1 MNYSFLNNFQPFVV
15 KFIDDICIPKSCRG
29 KYLLCINAMG
39 IKWFEENYITLEYGD
54 GFVEGEVLGPKYLML
69 EDSGANKFDMP
80 RIYVL
85 ITKELLSNSTSEL
98 GKFLIKALTDNSV
111 YGTGIEGFRP
121 SKEYYLNET
130 LYKWCTRTKD
140 HTGNDIQSLAEE
152 DDDIYLPD
160 YLYYDRENDKPNITS
175 YFEELSD
182 NEKKSIDLNFFFNK
196 NEISD
201 LKFTEDDF
209 YFFPQT
215 FFKIILKYTA
225 ITEENRQAVPNNV
238 YDAVQK
244 YFANH
249 ENDEAT
255 KLLQT
260 IMNTSTDGTD
270 LPSTI
275 STCNSCTN
283 QYNLLNGKSN
293 IGEKSCLEKY
303 KDAMDSWLKIM
314 LGDLVYYNSWM
325 TVNEN
330 NVKYPNYDLIDL
342 LIEFLNE
349 YIKYNN
355 FPSKEHNS
363 ITNFNCPSLDSS
375 YNDSDCIK
383 NTIMNYIKVLE
394 WVKKCETVKNRNKIK
409 VYGKDFA
416 NYLLTYF

>member
-1 MNYSFLNNFQPFVV
+1 MNYSFLNIFQPFVV
-15 KFIDDICIPKSCRG
+15 KFIDDACIHKSCRG

-39 IKWFEENYITLEYGD
+39 IKWFEENYIKLEYGD
-54 GFVEGEVLGPKYLML
+54 GFVEGEALSPKYLML
-69 EDSGANKFDMP
+69 EDSGNNKFDMP
-80 RIYVL
+80 RIYVP
-85 ITKELLSNSTSEL
+85 ITKELISNDTSEL
-98 GKFLIKALTDNSV
+98 GKFLIKALTNNSI
-111 YGTGIEGFRP
+111 YGTGIESFRP

-130 LYKWCTRTKD
+130 LYKWCTKTKD
-140 HTGNDIQSLAEE
+140 NIDNSIQPLVEE

-160 YLYYDRENDKPNITS
+160 YLFYDKENDRPKITS
-175 YFEELSD
+175 YFEELTD
-182 NEKKSIDLNFFFNK
+182 DEKKSIDLNFFFNK

-215 FFKIILKYTA
+215 FFKTILKYTA
-225 ITEENRQAVPNNV
+225 ISEENKQTVPNNV
-238 YDAVQK
+238 YDIVQK

-249 ENDEAT
+249 KSDEAT
-255 KLLQT
+255 RLLQT

-283 QYNLLNGKSN
+283 QYNLLNGSPN
-293 IGEKSCLEKY
+293 ITEKTCLEKY
-303 KDAMDSWLKIM
+303 KDAMNSWLKIM
-314 LGDLVYYNSWM
+314 LGDLVYYHSWM

-375 YNDSDCIK
+375 YDDSDCIK

-409 VYGKDFA
+409 VYGRDFA

>member
-1 MNYSFLNNFQPFVV
+1 MNYSFLNIFQPFVV
-15 KFIDDICIPKSCRG
+15 KFIDDACIPKSCRG

-39 IKWFEENYITLEYGD
+39 IKWFEENYIKLEYGD

-69 EDSGANKFDMP
+69 EDSGNNKFDMP
-80 RIYVL
+80 RIYVP
-85 ITKELLSNSTSEL
+85 ITKELISNYTSEL
-98 GKFLIKALTDNSV
+98 GKFLIKALTNNSI
-111 YGTGIEGFRP
+111 YGTGIESFRP

-130 LYKWCTRTKD
+130 LYKWCTKTKD
-140 HTGNDIQSLAEE
+140 NTNNNIQPLIEE

-160 YLYYDRENDKPNITS
+160 YLFYDKENARPKITS
-175 YFEELSD
+175 YFEELTD
-182 NEKKSIDLNFFFNK
+182 DEKKSIDLNFFFNK

-225 ITEENRQAVPNNV
+225 ISEENKQTVPNNV
-238 YDAVQK
+238 YDIVQK

-249 ENDEAT
+249 KSDEAT
-255 KLLQT
+255 RLLQT

-283 QYNLLNGKSN
+283 QYNLLNGSPN
-293 IGEKSCLEKY
+293 ITEKTCLEKY

-314 LGDLVYYNSWM
+314 LGDLVYYHYWM

-349 YIKYNN
+349 YIKYGN
-355 FPSKEHNS
+355 FPSKEQNN
-363 ITNFNCPSLDSS
+363 ITNFGCPSLDSS
-375 YNDSDCIK
+375 YNDSECIK
-383 NTIMNYIKVLE
+383 NTIINYIKVLE

>member
-1 MNYSFLNNFQPFVV
+1 MNYSFLNIFQPFVV
-15 KFIDDICIPKSCRG
+15 KFIDDACIPKSCRG
-29 KYLLCINAMG
+29 KYLLCINAIG
-39 IKWFEENYITLEYGD
+39 IKWFEENYIKLEYGD

-69 EDSGANKFDMP
+69 EDSGNNKFDIP
-80 RIYVL
+80 RIYVP
-85 ITKELLSNSTSEL
+85 ITKELISNDTSEL
-98 GKFLIKALTDNSV
+98 GKFLIKALTNNSI
-111 YGTGIEGFRP
+111 YGTGIESFRP

-130 LYKWCTRTKD
+130 LYKWCTKTKD
-140 HTGNDIQSLAEE
+140 NTGNSIQPLVEE

-160 YLYYDRENDKPNITS
+160 YLFYDKENDRPKITS
-175 YFEELSD
+175 YFEELTD
-182 NEKKSIDLNFFFNK
+182 DEKKSIDLNFFFNK

-225 ITEENRQAVPNNV
+225 ISEESKQTVPNNV
-238 YDAVQK
+238 YDIVQK

-249 ENDEAT
+249 KSDEAT
-255 KLLQT
+255 RLLQT
-260 IMNTSTDGTD
+260 IMNTSMDGTD

-283 QYNLLNGKSN
+283 QYNLLNGSPN
-293 IGEKSCLEKY
+293 ITEKTCLEKY

-314 LGDLVYYNSWM
+314 LGDLVYYHSWM

-330 NVKYPNYDLIDL
+330 NVRYPNYDLIDL

-349 YIKYNN
+349 YIKYDN
-355 FPSKEHNS
+355 FPSKEQNNT
-363 ITNFNCPSLDSS
+363 TNFGCPSLDSS
-375 YNDSDCIK
+375 YNDSECIK

>member
-1 MNYSFLNNFQPFVV
+1 M
-15 KFIDDICIPKSCRG
+15 
-29 KYLLCINAMG
+29 
-39 IKWFEENYITLEYGD
+39 
-54 GFVEGEVLGPKYLML
+54 
-69 EDSGANKFDMP
+69 
-80 RIYVL
+80 
-85 ITKELLSNSTSEL
+85 
-98 GKFLIKALTDNSV
+98 
-111 YGTGIEGFRP
+111 
-121 SKEYYLNET
+121 
-130 LYKWCTRTKD
+130 
-140 HTGNDIQSLAEE
+140 
-152 DDDIYLPD
+152 
-160 YLYYDRENDKPNITS
+160 
-175 YFEELSD
+175 
-182 NEKKSIDLNFFFNK
+182 
-196 NEISD
+196 
-201 LKFTEDDF
+201 
-209 YFFPQT
+209 
-215 FFKIILKYTA
+215 KYTA
-225 ITEENRQAVPNNV
+225 ITEENKQAVPNNV

-314 LGDLVYYNSWM
+314 LSDLVYYHSWM

-375 YNDSDCIK
+375 YDDSDCIK

>member
-1 MNYSFLNNFQPFVV
+1 MNYSFLNIFQPFVV
-15 KFIDDICIPKSCRG
+15 KFIDDACIPKSCRG

-39 IKWFEENYITLEYGD
+39 IKWFEENYIKLEYGD

-69 EDSGANKFDMP
+69 EDNGNNKFDMP
-80 RIYVL
+80 RIYVP
-85 ITKELLSNSTSEL
+85 ITKELISNDTSEL
-98 GKFLIKALTDNSV
+98 GKFLIKALTNNSI
-111 YGTGIEGFRP
+111 YGTGIESFRP

-130 LYKWCTRTKD
+130 LYKWCTKTKD
-140 HTGNDIQSLAEE
+140 NADNTIQPLVEE

-160 YLYYDRENDKPNITS
+160 YLFYDKENDRPKITS
-175 YFEELSD
+175 YFEELTD
-182 NEKKSIDLNFFFNK
+182 DEKKSIDLNFFFNK

-225 ITEENRQAVPNNV
+225 ISEESKQTVPNNV
-238 YDAVQK
+238 YDIVQK

-249 ENDEAT
+249 KSDEAT
-255 KLLQT
+255 RLLQT

-283 QYNLLNGKSN
+283 QYNLLNGSPN
-293 IGEKSCLEKY
+293 ITEKTCLEKY

-314 LGDLVYYNSWM
+314 LGDLVYYHSWM

-349 YIKYNN
+349 YIKYDN
-355 FPSKEHNS
+355 FPSKEQKTT
-363 ITNFNCPSLDSS
+363 TNFGCPSLDSF
-375 YNDSDCIK
+375 YNDSECIK

-416 NYLLTYF
+416 NYILKYF

>member
-1 MNYSFLNNFQPFVV
+1 MNYSFLNIFQPFVV
-15 KFIDDICIPKSCRG
+15 KFIDDACIPKSCRG

-39 IKWFEENYITLEYGD
+39 IKWFEENYIKLEYGD
-54 GFVEGEVLGPKYLML
+54 GFVEGEALGPKYLML
-69 EDSGANKFDMP
+69 EDSGNNKFDMP
-80 RIYVL
+80 RIYVP
-85 ITKELLSNSTSEL
+85 ITKELISNDTSEL
-98 GKFLIKALTDNSV
+98 GKFLIKALTNNSI
-111 YGTGIEGFRP
+111 YGTGIESFRP

-130 LYKWCTRTKD
+130 LYKWCTKTKD
-140 HTGNDIQSLAEE
+140 NTYNSIQPLVEE

-160 YLYYDRENDKPNITS
+160 YLFYDKENGRPKITS
-175 YFEELSD
+175 YFEELSA

-209 YFFPQT
+209 YFFLQT

-225 ITEENRQAVPNNV
+225 ISEESKQTVPNNV
-238 YDAVQK
+238 YDIVQK

-249 ENDEAT
+249 KSDEAT

-275 STCNSCTN
+275 STCNPCTN
-283 QYNLLNGKSN
+283 QYNLLNGNPN
-293 IGEKSCLEKY
+293 ITEKTCLEKY
-303 KDAMDSWLKIM
+303 KDAMNSWLKIM
-314 LGDLVYYNSWM
+314 LGDLVYYHSWM

-349 YIKYNN
+349 YIKYDN
-355 FPSKEHNS
+355 FQSKEQKTT
-363 ITNFNCPSLDSS
+363 TNFGCPSLDSS
-375 YNDSDCIK
+375 YNDSKCIK